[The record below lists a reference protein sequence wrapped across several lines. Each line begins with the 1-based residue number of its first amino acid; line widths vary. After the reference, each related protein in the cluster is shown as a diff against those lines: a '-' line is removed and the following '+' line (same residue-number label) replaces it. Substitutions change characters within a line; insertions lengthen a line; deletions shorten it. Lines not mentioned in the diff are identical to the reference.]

1 MKKIIILAGPVI
13 AYLICYIICGFRESI
28 LRQADVPVTAF
39 FLLECFGYCVIGV
52 LILAV
57 AETIHKEKQDQKT
70 KILCGV
76 DILVPLMIWIFGI
89 KTGYFLL
96 MTNGFVYIYFVFL
109 GGILY
114 SLIRRS

>member
-1 MKKIIILAGPVI
+1 M
-13 AYLICYIICGFRESI
+13 
-28 LRQADVPVTAF
+28 
-39 FLLECFGYCVIGV
+39 IGV

-57 AETIHKEKQDQKT
+57 AETIQKEKQDQKT

-76 DILVPLMIWIFGI
+76 DILVPLIIWIFGI
-89 KTGYFLL
+89 KTGRFIL
-96 MTNGFVYIYFVFL
+96 MTNEFVYIYFIFL

>member
-28 LRQADVPVTAF
+28 LSQADVPVTAF

-57 AETIHKEKQDQKT
+57 AETIQKEKQDQKT

-76 DILVPLMIWIFGI
+76 DILVPLIIWIFGI
-89 KTGYFLL
+89 KTGTLYPNEPMNLFIYILFFWAGFCILL
-96 MTNGFVYIYFVFL
+96 
-109 GGILY
+109 
-114 SLIRRS
+114 